1 MVRLYT
7 LLSPCPALGPS
18 GTSSPQDSSAVPT
31 PVTSTCYYTQYTLG
45 AEATETGVVEGK
57 VWDQGIV
64 ALTGGGRFV
73 DFRFP
78 QRKEDDGE
86 GIWDQYVSPAAPQL
100 LPQALPASQG
110 SSTGPP
116 PLPTAWTFLPPT
128 VSASGVLEVL
138 LSPAVV
144 PSNGV
149 AAINS
154 GNGAASSE
162 VSASSSSG
170 RSTPHQPQATA
181 SRGTLIALDS
191 ISGPTDMRLTR
202 GPFSSIVAS
211 PNGKL
216 LALLTSDKKLWV
228 VSSDFQR
235 SLSEFDVTDCEA
247 YREIHASNQGGT
259 AVFSA
264 TLGQTGIRQ
273 IEWCG
278 NNTVALAFESEV
290 VMVGPFG
297 DSLR

>member
-1 MVRLYT
+1 MRLYT
-7 LLSPCPALGPS
+7 LLSPCPRTATSGASSVQDPS
-18 GTSSPQDSSAVPT
+18 TVPT

-57 VWDQGIV
+57 VWEGGIV

-78 QRKEDDGE
+78 QRKEDDDE
-86 GIWDQYVSPAAPQL
+86 GIWDQYTSPAAPQL
-100 LPQALPASQG
+100 LPPF
-110 SSTGPP
+110 SSTSQASSMGPP

-138 LSPAVV
+138 LSPAAVS
-144 PSNGV
+144 SNGMT
-149 AAINS
+149 AIS
-154 GNGAASSE
+154 SSSGAASSS

-181 SRGTLIALDS
+181 SAGTLIALDS

-247 YREIHASNQGGT
+247 YREAQASNQGG
-259 AVFSA
+259 AVSSA
-264 TLGQTGIRQ
+264 PALGQTGIRQ
-273 IEWCG
+273 VEWCG